1 MKNTEKRLVRIRER
15 RAAREAQLRA
25 LRKIRDDPNAAP
37 GERLEAIK
45 LLLELEQN
53 GRSLPLYLPFKGFT
67 TFYAIIQN
75 RLKI

>member
-1 MKNTEKRLVRIRER
+1 MRNTEKRLVRIRER
-15 RAAREAQLRA
+15 RAEREAQLRA

-53 GRSLPLYLPFKGFT
+53 GRF
-67 TFYAIIQN
+67 
-75 RLKI
+75 